1 MIRSMHNI
9 NRRQFAGALAGAGI
23 LANTKISS
31 AAATD
36 SAGFK
41 LGVASYSLRKF
52 SRTQAIEMVKQLKTP
67 YISIKE
73 FHLPSIASLEET
85 ARGRKEFDDAGLIVL
100 SGGVISFPKDD
111 EADIRRK
118 FEYAKAARFPMIT
131 CMPTAKT
138 LPTVEKMVKEFD
150 IRMALH
156 NHGKSDKNFP
166 SPQDAL
172 KAIQGM
178 DPRCG
183 LCIDV
188 GHTAEIGVDVVES
201 IRLAGSRL
209 FDVHVKD
216 TSNLTHEETQVPVG
230 EGQMPIPAIFREL
243 KKLNYRGGVMLEYEV
258 DENDPLPGMAKSFAY
273 MRGVVAGMQA

>member
-1 MIRSMHNI
+1 MQNI
-9 NRRQFAGALAGAGI
+9 NRRRFGGALAGAGF

-31 AAATD
+31 AATED

-41 LGVASYSLRKF
+41 LGVASYSFRKF
-52 SRTQAIEMVKQLKTP
+52 SRTQAIEMVKQLNTR
-67 YISIKE
+67 YVSIKD
-73 FHLPSIASLEET
+73 FHLPLNSTPEEI

-111 EADIRRK
+111 DADIRHK
-118 FEYAKAARFPMIT
+118 FEYAKLAGFPMIT

-138 LPTVEKMVKEFD
+138 LPKVEKMVQEFD

-166 SPQDAL
+166 TPKDAL
-172 KAIQGM
+172 RAVDGL

-188 GHTAEIGVDVVES
+188 GHTAEAGADVVES

-209 FDVHVKD
+209 FDVHIKD
-216 TSNLTHEETQVPVG
+216 ESDLSSEASQVPVG
-230 EGQMPIPAIFREL
+230 EGRMPIPAIFREL
-243 KKLNYRGGVMLEYEV
+243 KKLNYRGGVMLEYES
-258 DENDPLPGMAKSFAY
+258 DENNPLPGMAKSFAY
-273 MRGVVAGMQA
+273 MRGVLAGMQA

>member
-1 MIRSMHNI
+1 MIPSMQNI
-9 NRRQFAGALAGAGI
+9 NRRGFAGALAGAGF

-31 AAATD
+31 AAAND
-36 SAGFK
+36 SEGFK

-73 FHLPSIASLEET
+73 FHLPSSAPLDET
-85 ARGRKEFDDAGLIVL
+85 TRGRKEFDAAGLIVL

-111 EADIRRK
+111 DADIRRK
-118 FEYAKAARFPMIT
+118 FEYAKAAGFPMIT

-138 LPTVEKMVKEFD
+138 LPKVEKMVKEFD

-156 NHGKSDKNFP
+156 NHGKSDKNYP

-183 LCIDV
+183 LCIDI

-258 DENDPLPGMAKSFAY
+258 DESDPLPGMAKSFAY
-273 MRGVVAGMQA
+273 MRGVLAGMQS

>member
-1 MIRSMHNI
+1 MNNI
-9 NRRQFAGALAGAGI
+9 SRRQFAGALAGAGI
-23 LANTKISS
+23 LANTKIAS
-31 AAATD
+31 ATISND
-36 SAGFK
+36 SGGFK
-41 LGVASYSLRKF
+41 LGVASYSLRKL
-52 SRTQAIEMVKQLKTP
+52 SRPKAIEVMKQLKTP

-73 FHLPSIASLEET
+73 FHLLSTAPLEET

-111 EADIRRK
+111 EAEIRRK

-131 CMPTAKT
+131 CMPSAKA

-156 NHGKSDKNFP
+156 NHGKSDKNYP
-166 SPQDAL
+166 SPMDAL
-172 KAIQGM
+172 KAVRDL

-188 GHTAEIGVDVVES
+188 GHTAEIGVHPVEC
-201 IRLAGSRL
+201 IKAAGSRL
-209 FDVHVKD
+209 FDVHIKD
-216 TSNLTHEETQVPVG
+216 TSNLKSEEDQVPVG

-243 KKLNYRGGVMLEYEV
+243 RKANYHGGVMLEYEV
-258 DENDPLPGMAKSFAY
+258 EENDPYPGMAKSFAY
-273 MRGVVAGMQA
+273 MRGVLAGMGA

>member
-1 MIRSMHNI
+1 MQNI
-9 NRRQFAGALAGAGI
+9 NRRRFGGALAGAGF

-31 AAATD
+31 AATED

-41 LGVASYSLRKF
+41 LGVASYSFRKF
-52 SRTQAIEMVKQLKTP
+52 SRTQAIEMVKQLNTR
-67 YISIKE
+67 YVSIKD
-73 FHLPSIASLEET
+73 FHLPLNSTPEEI

-111 EADIRRK
+111 DADIRHK
-118 FEYAKAARFPMIT
+118 FEYAKLAGFPMIT

-138 LPTVEKMVKEFD
+138 LPKVEKMVQEFD

-166 SPQDAL
+166 TPKDAL
-172 KAIQGM
+172 RAVDGL

-188 GHTAEIGVDVVES
+188 GHTAEAGADVVES

-209 FDVHVKD
+209 FDVHI
-216 TSNLTHEETQVPVG
+216 NG
-230 EGQMPIPAIFREL
+230 EGRMPIPAIFREL

-258 DENDPLPGMAKSFAY
+258 DENNPLPGMAKSFAY
-273 MRGVVAGMQA
+273 MRGVLAGMQA

>member
-1 MIRSMHNI
+1 MQNI
-9 NRRQFAGALAGAGI
+9 NRRRFGGALAGAGF

-31 AAATD
+31 AATED

-41 LGVASYSLRKF
+41 LGVASYSFRKF
-52 SRTQAIEMVKQLKTP
+52 SRTQAIEMVKQLNTR
-67 YISIKE
+67 YVSIKD
-73 FHLPSIASLEET
+73 FHLPLNSTPEEI

-111 EADIRRK
+111 DADIRHK
-118 FEYAKAARFPMIT
+118 FEYAKLAGFPMIT

-138 LPTVEKMVKEFD
+138 LPKVEKMVQEFD

-166 SPQDAL
+166 TPKDAL
-172 KAIQGM
+172 RAVDGL

-188 GHTAEIGVDVVES
+188 GHTAEAGADVVES

-209 FDVHVKD
+209 FDVHIKD
-216 TSNLTHEETQVPVG
+216 ESDLSSEASQVPVG
-230 EGQMPIPAIFREL
+230 EGRMPIPAIFREL

-258 DENDPLPGMAKSFAY
+258 DENNPLPGMAKSFAY
-273 MRGVVAGMQA
+273 MRGVLAGMQA